1 MIRRVGFLS
10 NPVSL
15 RASSL
20 LPLKSSFLIGEP
32 VSTAFP
38 FGRYCRVSGK
48 LVQTFVANLVAILF
62 ASPGVIS
69 DSCMITGIFKKA
81 AAITT
86 GTLTKPPFE
95 KTISGAYIFM
105 IFFASKSPF
114 TTLKGS
120 LKFFR
125 SKYLLSFPEDIPSY
139 GIF

>member
-1 MIRRVGFLS
+1 MIRRVGLLS

-32 VSTAFP
+32 VSTALFL
-38 FGRYCRVSGK
+38 GRYCNVSGK
-48 LVQTFVANLVAILF
+48 LVHILVANLVAILF

-69 DSCMITGIFKKA
+69 DSCIITGIFKKA

-95 KTISGAYIFM
+95 KTISGEYFFI
-105 IFFASKSPF
+105 ILFASKSPLR
-114 TTLKGS
+114 TLKGS
-120 LKFFR
+120 LKFFK